1 MCLTKLASLH
11 FSCSLAISLMQSVA
25 RLRLCR
31 CLARNLSIILD
42 CLASR
47 SVWTRCRHLQVLAS
61 ENTPLE
67 YLCRY
72 DSERLQSH
80 FCGSICIS
88 EHSSEIA
95 EQQNIRDPIKY
106 DPHFVKFIHRLSL
119 DITNYSNLGPG
130 QFWFGNLL
138 FPCINN
144 ENNSRQSRI
153 PGSSRF
159 QVLYSLIMLCLAE
172 ETSPTRLFTYAMF
185 IHDLSTCI
193 RTFIWTTNVD
203 TFTIDHRH

>member
-1 MCLTKLASLH
+1 
-11 FSCSLAISLMQSVA
+11 MQSVA

-47 SVWTRCRHLQVLAS
+47 SAWTRCRQLQVLAS

-106 DPHFVKFIHRLSL
+106 GPHFVKLIHWPGL
-119 DITNYSNLGPG
+119 DITNYSNLGSG
-130 QFWFGNLL
+130 VLVWESLV
-138 FPCINN
+138 PCINN
-144 ENNSRQSRI
+144 ENNPRQSRI

-159 QVLYSLIMLCLAE
+159 RVLYSLFMLCLAE
-172 ETSPTRLFTYAMF
+172 ETSLTRLFTYAMF
-185 IHDLSTCI
+185 IHDLSTALEHLSGPLI
-193 RTFIWTTNVD
+193 STRSRLTTGINFPHVTPGSGLILLD
-203 TFTIDHRH
+203 

>member
-1 MCLTKLASLH
+1 
-11 FSCSLAISLMQSVA
+11 MQSVA

-47 SVWTRCRHLQVLAS
+47 SAWTRCRQLQVLAS

-95 EQQNIRDPIKY
+95 ERQNIRDPIKY
-106 DPHFVKFIHRLSL
+106 GPHCVKLIRRLSL
-119 DITNYSNLGPG
+119 DITNYSNLGSSL
-130 QFWFGNLL
+130 FWFRNLL
-138 FPCINN
+138 FPYINN
-144 ENNSRQSRI
+144 KNNLRQSRI
-153 PGSSRF
+153 PGGSRF
-159 QVLYSLIMLCLAE
+159 HSLVMLCLAE
-172 ETSPTRLFTYAMF
+172 ETSPTRLFTTFQPALE
-185 IHDLSTCI
+185 HSSGPLTSTCSRLI
-193 RTFIWTTNVD
+193 TSINFLHVTPGSGLILLN
-203 TFTIDHRH
+203 

>member
-47 SVWTRCRHLQVLAS
+47 SAWTRCRQLQVLAS

-67 YLCRY
+67 DLCRY

-95 EQQNIRDPIKY
+95 ERQNIRDPIKY
-106 DPHFVKFIHRLSL
+106 GPHFVKLIRRLSL
-119 DITNYSNLGPG
+119 DIPTIPILDLACFGLGI
-130 QFWFGNLL
+130 F
-138 FPCINN
+138 CSHI
-144 ENNSRQSRI
+144 
-153 PGSSRF
+153 
-159 QVLYSLIMLCLAE
+159 
-172 ETSPTRLFTYAMF
+172 
-185 IHDLSTCI
+185 STI
-193 RTFIWTTNVD
+193 RTTRD
-203 TFTIDHRH
+203 SLTFLGAHVSTVWSCYA

>member
-1 MCLTKLASLH
+1 MKLASLH

-47 SVWTRCRHLQVLAS
+47 SAWTRCRQLQVLAS
-61 ENTPLE
+61 KNTPLE

-106 DPHFVKFIHRLSL
+106 ELFQSWIWSGLVWESL
-119 DITNYSNLGPG
+119 V
-130 QFWFGNLL
+130 
-138 FPCINN
+138 PCINN
-144 ENNSRQSRI
+144 ENNPRQSRI

-185 IHDLSTCI
+185 IHDL
-193 RTFIWTTNVD
+193 
-203 TFTIDHRH
+203 